1 MIMVHPQSAR
11 AAQESITITPLS
23 PLRFGSFVVISTGA
37 RTISHTGAVTNTSI
51 FPVPGDASGPAT
63 FELAYDRGNNAG
75 VNGANAKPLTIQ
87 LELMLLPVQPV
98 NSGGV
103 SGSLDT
109 FTTDLPGVPVLQP
122 GVPTQIAIENCVTRV
137 CRQAFRVGGRIA
149 VSRVSGGATLAFSLP
164 LTATLLP

>member
-1 MIMVHPQSAR
+1 MIVAMLQPAR
-11 AAQESITITPLS
+11 AAQESITITPVS
-23 PLRFGSFVVISTGA
+23 PLRFGSFVVTSAGT
-37 RTISHTGAVTNTSI
+37 RTVSHTGAVTNSSV

-63 FELAYDRGNNAG
+63 FELAYDRGNSSG
-75 VNGANAKPLTIQ
+75 VNGVNAKPLTIQ
-87 LELMLLPVQPV
+87 LELTLLPVQPV

-122 GVPTQIAIENCVTRV
+122 GVPNQIAIENCVTRI
-137 CRQAFRVGGRIA
+137 CRQTFRVGGRIS
-149 VSRVSGGATLAFSLP
+149 VSRVSGGATLDFTLP